1 MRRLRSRAPCQTTLR
16 TIKSL
21 QTEENKLLTRR
32 TFSHAI
38 ATIAT
43 LGGLTR
49 TAFAQ
54 QDYPSRPIHVVI
66 GFAAGSGADIL
77 CRFFV
82 AKLAEIS
89 GQSVV
94 IENRPGAVGVIAG
107 NLVAKAKP
115 DGYTILWCGNSIMVG
130 GKYLVK
136 DLPFDPVKEFVS
148 AGAFLETPFVIAVG
162 ASSPVKS
169 VSELIAHLKSKT
181 RNRSA
186 YTNPTG
192 QLSTALFK
200 VLTGVESEPVSY
212 KTTAD
217 AMADLSDG
225 TLDYMILDG
234 PFSVGQVKSGRIR
247 ALAATSAQRITALPD
262 VPTMQEAGVKDF
274 VFSPWWGAYLPAGTP
289 QPVVD
294 KVAGWMNQMAR
305 APESAKFLGTM
316 AGLPVLDNPKEMD
329 ARLQHDRGVW
339 DKLAAAAKLQ
349 PT

>member
-1 MRRLRSRAPCQTTLR
+1 MT
-16 TIKSL
+16 
-21 QTEENKLLTRR
+21 TRR
-32 TFSHAI
+32 TFVQGAVA
-38 ATIAT
+38 ATA
-43 LGGLTR
+43 LG
-49 TAFAQ
+49 AFGRSAVAQ

-77 CRFFV
+77 CRFFTN
-82 AKLAEIS
+82 KLAELS

-107 NLVAKAKP
+107 NVVAKSKP

-136 DLPFDPVKEFVS
+136 DMPFDPVKEFVS

-162 ASSPVKS
+162 AQSPAKS
-169 VSELIAHLKSKT
+169 VSELVALLKSKT
-181 RNRSA
+181 GNRSA

-200 VLTGVESEPVSY
+200 QRTGVVSESVSY
-212 KTTAD
+212 KTTGD
-217 AMADLSDG
+217 AIPDLTNG

-234 PFSVGQVKSGRIR
+234 TFAVGQVKSGRIR
-247 ALAATSAQRITALPD
+247 ALAATSAGRISALPD
-262 VPTMQEAGVKDF
+262 VPTMQEAGVKEF

-294 KVAGWMNQMAR
+294 KVSGWMGAMAK
-305 APESAKFLGTM
+305 APDSAKFLETM
-316 AGLPVLDNPKEMD
+316 AALPVLDSPKEMD
-329 ARLQHDRGVW
+329 ARLAGDRGMW
-339 DKLAAAAKLQ
+339 DRLAADAKLS

>member
-1 MRRLRSRAPCQTTLR
+1 LF
-16 TIKSL
+16 
-21 QTEENKLLTRR
+21 TRR
-32 TFSHAI
+32 TFSHGAV
-38 ATIAT
+38 AAAA
-43 LGGLTR
+43 LGGLTHV
-49 TAFAQ
+49 AYAQ
-54 QDYPSRPIHVVI
+54 QDYPNRPIHVVI

-82 AKLAEIS
+82 AKLTDLS

-107 NLVAKAKP
+107 NVVAKSKP
-115 DGYTILWCGNSIMVG
+115 DGYTMLWAGNSIMVG

-136 DLPFDPVKEFVS
+136 DLPFDPVKEFAP

-162 ASSPVKS
+162 ASSPAKS
-169 VSELIAHLKSKT
+169 VSELVALLKSKT
-181 RNRSA
+181 QNRSA

-200 VLTGVESEPVSY
+200 VRTGVESETVSY

-217 AMADLSDG
+217 AIPDLANG

-234 PFSVGQVKSGRIR
+234 TFAVGQVKSGRIR
-247 ALAATSAQRITALPD
+247 ALAATSAGRVTALPD
-262 VPTMQEAGVKDF
+262 VPTMAEAGIADY

-289 QPVVD
+289 PAIVD

-305 APESAKFLGTM
+305 APESAKFLDTL
-316 AGLPVLDNPKEMD
+316 AALPVLDNVKEMTE
-329 ARLQHDRGVW
+329 RLQRDRGVW
-339 DKLAAAAKLQ
+339 DRLAAAAKLE
-349 PT
+349 PN

>member
-1 MRRLRSRAPCQTTLR
+1 M
-16 TIKSL
+16 
-21 QTEENKLLTRR
+21 LTRR
-32 TFSHAI
+32 TFHAV
-38 ATIAT
+38 AA
-43 LGGLTR
+43 LGLTGSLPR
-49 TAFAQ
+49 SAFAQ
-54 QDYPSRPIHVVI
+54 QDYPNRPIHVVI

-82 AKLAEIS
+82 TKLGEIS

-107 NLVAKAKP
+107 NVVAKSKP

-136 DLPFDPVKEFVS
+136 DMPFDPVKEFIP

-169 VSELIAHLKSKT
+169 VAELVTFLKGKT
-181 RNRSA
+181 KNRSA

-200 VLTGVESEPVSY
+200 VSTGVESESVSY

-234 PFSVGQVKSGRIR
+234 TFAVGQVKSGRIR
-247 ALAATSAQRITALPD
+247 ALAATSAQRISALPD

-289 QPVVD
+289 QPIVD
-294 KVAGWMNQMAR
+294 KVAGWMSQMAH
-305 APESAKFLGTM
+305 AADSAKFLETM
-316 AGLPVLDNPKEMD
+316 AALPVLDNPKEME
-329 ARLQHDRGVW
+329 ARLQNDRRVW
-339 DKLAAAAKLQ
+339 DKLAVEAKLQ
-349 PT
+349 PN

>member
-1 MRRLRSRAPCQTTLR
+1 MRSCPKREE
-16 TIKSL
+16 
-21 QTEENKLLTRR
+21 TELFTRR
-32 TFSHAI
+32 AFSHAI
-38 ATIAT
+38 ATFAA
-43 LGGLTR
+43 LGGITR

-54 QDYPSRPIHVVI
+54 QDYPNRPIHVVI

-77 CRFFV
+77 CRFFT
-82 AKLAEIS
+82 AKLAELS

-115 DGYTILWCGNSIMVG
+115 DGYTLLWCGNSIMVG

-136 DLPFDPVKEFVS
+136 DMPFDPVKEFIP

-162 ASSPVKS
+162 AASPAKS
-169 VSELIAHLKSKT
+169 VAELVTLLKSKS

-200 VLTGVESEPVSY
+200 VTTGVESESVSY

-234 PFSVGQVKSGRIR
+234 TFAVGQVKSGRIR

-262 VPTMQEAGVKDF
+262 VPTMQEAGLKDF

-289 QPVVD
+289 QPIVD
-294 KVAGWMNQMAR
+294 KVAGWMSQMAR
-305 APESAKFLGTM
+305 AEDSGKFLGTM
-316 AGLPVLDNPKEMD
+316 AALPVLDNPKEMD
-329 ARLQHDRGVW
+329 ARLQSDRGVW
-339 DKLAAAAKLQ
+339 DKLAVAAKLE
-349 PT
+349 PN